1 MAKGKRRLDLILA
14 NRIKEGFPE
23 DISEYFDELV
33 GNLNQMDNVALQ
45 LLIDYTDEQ
54 NDTIDSL
61 TATVER
67 LTSNKTSVIV
77 PDKLK
82 PTDISSSNNAR
93 SADFNYLPNLGT
105 QLLEAWQYGNLPEVK
120 RLSEILERIVTK
132 MIRIAKNQ
140 VWTQMG
146 KKRG

>member
-1 MAKGKRRLDLILA
+1 MAKTKKRLDLVLA
-14 NRIKEGFPE
+14 SRVRDNFPE
-23 DISEYFDELV
+23 DISEYYDELV
-33 GNLNQMDNVALQ
+33 GNLKQMDDVSLQ

-67 LTSNKTSVIV
+67 LSSKKMVIV
-77 PDKLK
+77 PDKMK
-82 PTDISSSNNAR
+82 PTDIKSSNNSR
-93 SADFNYLPNLGT
+93 SADFNYLPNLGM
-105 QLLEAWQYGNLPEVK
+105 QLLDAWQYGNLPEVK

-132 MIRIAKNQ
+132 MIRIGKNQ

-146 KKRG
+146 K